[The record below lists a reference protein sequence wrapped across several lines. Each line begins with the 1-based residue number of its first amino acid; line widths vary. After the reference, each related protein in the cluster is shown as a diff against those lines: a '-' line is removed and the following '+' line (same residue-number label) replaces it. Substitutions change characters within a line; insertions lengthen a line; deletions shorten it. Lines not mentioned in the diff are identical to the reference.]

1 MKTSNFE
8 GCKVALKQDKTGYVL
23 TLSIHPN
30 DVPDEI
36 LRDFVGARYQVVMVR
51 IGDDERPMNRESDFG
66 GAEAVRIAGIICR
79 ETEFHKYLWDRGEI
93 FEANED
99 EATAWLR
106 SELHIKSRSELKNKP
121 ESVQKFIQINE
132 DYKSWKNA

>member
-1 MKTSNFE
+1 MKTSQFE
-8 GCKVALKQDKTGYVL
+8 GCKVAMKQDKTGYVL

-51 IGDDERPMNRESDFG
+51 LNGEEQPMARESEFG
-66 GAEAVRIAGIICR
+66 GAEAVRLAGIICR
-79 ETEFHKYLWDRGEI
+79 EPEFHKYLQDRGEI
-93 FEANED
+93 FEANEQ
-99 EATAWLR
+99 EATEWLR
-106 SELHIKSRSELKNKP
+106 SELHIQSRSELKNKP

-132 DYKSWKNA
+132 DYKTWKNA